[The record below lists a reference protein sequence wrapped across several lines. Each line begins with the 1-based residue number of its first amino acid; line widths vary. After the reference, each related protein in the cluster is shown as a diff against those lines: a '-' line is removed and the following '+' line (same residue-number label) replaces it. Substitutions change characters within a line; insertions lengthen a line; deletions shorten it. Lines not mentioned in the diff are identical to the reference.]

1 VFLLLFFNLA
11 IASDNSD
18 SKDEKSVVYKQKT
31 EIDFEDLEIEG
42 SLERPSSQL
51 LQERKGAKFNPLIKL
66 RENWDPEMEQS
77 IDEIK

>member
-1 VFLLLFFNLA
+1 MLILLLTFHMA
-11 IASDNSD
+11 IAADKEED
-18 SKDEKSVVYKQKT
+18 SAGKVVYKQQT
-31 EIDFEDLEIEG
+31 EIDFDDLEIEG
-42 SLERPSSQL
+42 VLERPSSQL